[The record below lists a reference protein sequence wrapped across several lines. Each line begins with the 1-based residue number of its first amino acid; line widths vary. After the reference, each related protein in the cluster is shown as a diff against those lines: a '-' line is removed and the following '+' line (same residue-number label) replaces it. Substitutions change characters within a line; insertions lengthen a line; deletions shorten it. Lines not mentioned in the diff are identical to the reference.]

1 MIGAEEINSNP
12 VHKHH
17 RYVINFGELSEEK
30 CRQKWPDLM
39 IIVER
44 KVKPKRISLPPK
56 NHWNRQVAEQW
67 WLFGADRKEL
77 RVAIARCGQVL
88 ACPGGST
95 ATKYFS
101 FAFLAPNQVY
111 LNSLCI
117 FQQEAY
123 YLFALLTSRLHDDWS
138 RFNCATLGDGLRYN
152 SSTCFETFPFPAA
165 LVDHLNGNQEAATQ
179 RQILESTGKH
189 YYEFRAALM
198 VKNNEG
204 LTTTYNRFHDSEEI
218 DSQVMELRRLHGEMD
233 QAVLNAYGWHDVP
246 TGCGFGLD
254 YLDVND
260 DVSLPPELQKRIDS
274 GDLFFR
280 DADEACDFAGQLQAV
295 TGSRRK
301 LSWRYRWPDAV
312 REDVLARLLALNA
325 ERYAQEVAQGLHS
338 GKKKAAK
345 ASGKPGKRRGR
356 PPEESA
362 ACRGWEPGS
371 GLMSFILLVS
381 QLDAIAL
388 ACRRHHVARM
398 HLFGWP
404 YGMISSQAVV
414 IWTCLWSSSPWS
426 PRSR

>member
-1 MIGAEEINSNP
+1 M
-12 VHKHH
+12 
-17 RYVINFGELSEEK
+17 
-30 CRQKWPDLM
+30 
-39 IIVER
+39 
-44 KVKPKRISLPPK
+44 
-56 NHWNRQVAEQW
+56 
-67 WLFGADRKEL
+67 
-77 RVAIARCGQVL
+77 
-88 ACPGGST
+88 
-95 ATKYFS
+95 
-101 FAFLAPNQVY
+101 
-111 LNSLCI
+111 
-117 FQQEAY
+117 
-123 YLFALLTSRLHDDWS
+123 
-138 RFNCATLGDGLRYN
+138 
-152 SSTCFETFPFPAA
+152 
-165 LVDHLNGNQEAATQ
+165 NGNQEAATQ
-179 RQILESTGKH
+179 CQILESTGKH

-260 DVSLPPELQKRIDS
+260 DVSLPPELQERIDS

-280 DADEACDFAGQLQAV
+280 DADEACDFAGQLQAI

-356 PPEESA
+356 PPKNPRPVEA
-362 ACRGWEPGS
+362 GNL
-371 GLMSFILLVS
+371 GL
-381 QLDAIAL
+381 
-388 ACRRHHVARM
+388 
-398 HLFGWP
+398 G
-404 YGMISSQAVV
+404 
-414 IWTCLWSSSPWS
+414 
-426 PRSR
+426 

>member
-1 MIGAEEINSNP
+1 M
-12 VHKHH
+12 
-17 RYVINFGELSEEK
+17 
-30 CRQKWPDLM
+30 
-39 IIVER
+39 
-44 KVKPKRISLPPK
+44 
-56 NHWNRQVAEQW
+56 
-67 WLFGADRKEL
+67 
-77 RVAIARCGQVL
+77 
-88 ACPGGST
+88 
-95 ATKYFS
+95 
-101 FAFLAPNQVY
+101 
-111 LNSLCI
+111 
-117 FQQEAY
+117 
-123 YLFALLTSRLHDDWS
+123 
-138 RFNCATLGDGLRYN
+138 
-152 SSTCFETFPFPAA
+152 
-165 LVDHLNGNQEAATQ
+165 NGNQEAATQ